1 MSIAPGIVNLTF
13 AQGSTW
19 KLSLTY
25 TNADALP
32 IDLTNYSARM
42 QARTFYDSPVA
53 ALSLT
58 SGAGITLGGTAG
70 TVDLL
75 VDAVTTAQIDS
86 GTYVYDLE
94 VESQSGEVVKII
106 AGGLTVLPEATR

>member
-25 TNADALP
+25 TNGDGLP

-42 QARTFYDSPVA
+42 QARSSYDSATA
-53 ALSLT
+53 ALSLANGT
-58 SGAGITLGGTAG
+58 GITLGGTAG

-75 VDAVTTAQIDS
+75 VDADDSAAIDS